1 MVARDI
7 KNLFLAKLKETGDDP
22 ENVKCTYFIRIRPPY
37 LPGAPVQLMNKCLAV
52 SLPECDFSALS
63 GGSEKYI
70 YQLVKTNTEIRIE
83 TTSRAK
89 QG

>member
-1 MVARDI
+1 MVARNI

-22 ENVKCTYFIRIRPPY
+22 QKVECVYFIRPPY
-37 LPGAPVQLMNKCLAV
+37 FPGAPVQLMNKCLAV

-70 YQLVKTNTEIRIE
+70 YQLVKTNTEFRIE

>member
-1 MVARDI
+1 MVARNI
-7 KNLFLAKLKETGDDP
+7 KKLFLNKLKETGDDP
-22 ENVKCTYFIRIRPPY
+22 QKVECVYFIRPPY
-37 LPGAPVQLMNKCLAV
+37 FPGAPVQLMNKCFAV

-70 YQLVKTNTEIRIE
+70 YQLVKTSTEIRIE